1 MKYLAFHNDA
11 ALQAAVLAE
20 VDAHVAADRVIQRT
34 YGSKKGACFIGCLAG
49 DNNPR
54 RVWERTGFPEM
65 LTRIAENIFEGLPA
79 KECPAFF
86 SDVLHAPRLGADL
99 SLVAW
104 QFLHM
109 EVRDALEQYGT
120 PEVRSGC
127 AKALDV
133 LERKA
138 LGKRVSKGEA
148 CAADYAALAAYAAT
162 PAADAANAACAAA
175 VADAAAC
182 AAADADAYAAAYA
195 AYAADAD
202 AYAAARAAANAANAA
217 YAADAAAC
225 AANAAYVAARPAA
238 NPADADAARAAA
250 RQKQAERL
258 IGLLKAAPIPSET
271 KKEG

>member
-34 YGSKKGACFIGCLAG
+34 YGGEQGACFIGCLAG

-148 CAADYAALAAYAAT
+148 CAADYAAYAAYATTSAANATT
-162 PAADAANAACAAA
+162 PAADAACAAADAACAAHRQRRA
-175 VADAAAC
+175 DADTAACAAADAAAC
-182 AAADADAYAAAYA
+182 AAATTAYAAADAATNAATYA
-195 AYAADAD
+195 TYAGATRQRQ
-202 AYAAARAAANAANAA
+202 AAR
-217 YAADAAAC
+217 
-225 AANAAYVAARPAA
+225 
-238 NPADADAARAAA
+238 
-250 RQKQAERL
+250 L
-258 IGLLKAAPIPSET
+258 IELLKNA
-271 KKEG
+271 